1 MLQALVL
8 VQPEPVVLKAQLVL
22 ILVSSLKLKP
32 LQLNLLLLVTP
43 QGAARCLVA
52 PQPLLLQLCLHCGQQ
67 HPQQPL

>member
-8 VQPEPVVLKAQLVL
+8 VQPEPVVLKAQLLL
-22 ILVSSLKLKP
+22 ILLSSLKLKP
-32 LQLNLLLLVTP
+32 LQLTLLLLVTP

-52 PQPLLLQLCLHCGQQ
+52 PHPKLLQLCLHCGLQ